1 MGENSIHYSFAS
13 LKAILDADHLSAE
26 EKEQAIGEID
36 KATRIA
42 LADVAKAHVVAEEDL
57 GALMRKNEGVT
68 KKVNQELKALEGVM
82 DKEKAAIATASQA
95 EVAGLRTQMNE
106 IDNKIKEL
114 TRILHE
120 EWSSMEGEMSEA
132 QRNRLAALNG
142 VRSNKDTS
150 E

>member
-1 MGENSIHYSFAS
+1 MEENSIHYSFAS